1 MIRTLLA
8 TLLVAVF
15 VSCSVV
21 VPEELD
27 PIRCTQEGAVGPPAC
42 PGEQRCLYGAC
53 TPCGANGC
61 GDSVGG
67 PCSAGGCNEGQFCA
81 DPKALGFQGPLFC
94 TKGCCTSEDCGTG
107 NAVCFPTGSGASLC
121 IPGQVVGR
129 NVVGQKPA
137 GTSCAGG
144 AECRSGLCD
153 GNLCSDVCCGAQDC
167 PSNAPECTLRQ
178 VPGAS
183 RQAFVCGQPYGTSTT
198 GEQCSGGNSCATGAC
213 VVSNPNYCTQTCC
226 RTDNCPQG
234 LKCVY
239 DTDDTVGY
247 RVCES
252 TGIPG
257 GPLPI
262 GSPCSQNTEC
272 KTAQC
277 VQVGQLAPFC
287 TDACC
292 SDSDCGDTTAFACRP
307 LFDAKGTALLLCVP
321 R

>member
-1 MIRTLLA
+1 MSVWRLHSVWGQRLWRLRRQSLQRRGLQRGSVLCRPQGSRFSRTAVLYQGVLHLGGLRDRQRGLLPDRQRRVPVYPRA
-8 TLLVAVF
+8 GRGAERGGSKARRYLLRRW
-15 VSCSVV
+15 CR
-21 VPEELD
+21 VPL
-27 PIRCTQEGAVGPPAC
+27 GPVRWKPLL
-42 PGEQRCLYGAC
+42 RRVLW
-53 TPCGANGC
+53 
-61 GDSVGG
+61 
-67 PCSAGGCNEGQFCA
+67 SAGLSQQRARVHPAPSPGCQPASVRVRPAIWDLHHGR
-81 DPKALGFQGPLFC
+81 
-94 TKGCCTSEDCGTG
+94 
-107 NAVCFPTGSGASLC
+107 AVL
-121 IPGQVVGR
+121 
-129 NVVGQKPA
+129 
-137 GTSCAGG
+137 
-144 AECRSGLCD
+144 
-153 GNLCSDVCCGAQDC
+153 
-167 PSNAPECTLRQ
+167 
-178 VPGAS
+178 
-183 RQAFVCGQPYGTSTT
+183 
-198 GEQCSGGNSCATGAC
+198 GGNSCATGAC